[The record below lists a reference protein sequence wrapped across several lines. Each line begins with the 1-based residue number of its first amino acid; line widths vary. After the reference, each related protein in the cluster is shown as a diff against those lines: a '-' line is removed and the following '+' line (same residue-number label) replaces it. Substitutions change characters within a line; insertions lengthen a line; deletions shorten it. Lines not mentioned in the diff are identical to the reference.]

1 MKTLLTIGTSHV
13 ESGWDFND
21 IRHNMSQYAPHELFF
36 KTWPGYLQT
45 KLTDTRVIN
54 LGVRGHGIDWIIART
69 HIAIDHYK
77 PDIIIL
83 ELPSIT
89 RFSMT
94 NEEYPYVANSEFGIY
109 NISHVQTQDEYYW
122 NQEIGSRYVLTA
134 GVVKGKSQKVFHRT
148 WLENIDQ
155 FTFIN
160 HFYKFRMLCDYI
172 EQKGIQLHS
181 FKFNGDSFVL
191 DNFTEKVNIDIPTHV
206 HTRNIQNIIEKMN
219 AWTFSKDGTGHAG
232 WESEKWMVDNIFVPS
247 VNKMELSKDFD

>member
-13 ESGWDFND
+13 ESGYDFID
-21 IRHNMSQYAPHELFF
+21 IKFNMDQYAPHELFF

-54 LGVRGHGIDWIIART
+54 LGVSGHGIDWIIART

-77 PDIIIL
+77 PDIIVL
-83 ELPSIT
+83 EFPSIT

-94 NEEYPYVANSEFGIY
+94 NEEYPYVANSEFGIH
-109 NISHVQTQDEYYW
+109 NISHVQTQDEYYR
-122 NQEIGSRYVLTA
+122 NQEIGCRYVLTA
-134 GVVKGKSQKVFHRT
+134 GIIKSKSQRAFHRT
-148 WLENIDQ
+148 WLENIDE

-160 HFYKFRMLCDYI
+160 HLYKFRMLCDYV

-181 FKFNGDSFVL
+181 FKFNGDSFLL
-191 DNFTEKVNIDIPTHV
+191 DNFKEKVDINIPTHV
-206 HTRNIQNIIEKMN
+206 HTRNIQGIIEDMN
-219 AWTFSKDGTGHAG
+219 AWTFSKDGSGHAG

-247 VNKMELSKDFD
+247 INKMELSKDFD

>member
-13 ESGWDFND
+13 ESGYDFID
-21 IRHNMSQYAPHELFF
+21 IKFNMDHHAPHELFF

-54 LGVRGHGIDWIIART
+54 LGVSGHGIDWIIART

-83 ELPSIT
+83 EFPSIT

-94 NEEYPYVANSEFGIY
+94 NDKYPYVANSEFGIH
-109 NISHVQTQDEYYW
+109 NISHVQTQDEYYR
-122 NQEIGSRYVLTA
+122 NQEIGCRHVLTA
-134 GVVKGKSQKVFHRT
+134 GIIKSKSERAFHRT
-148 WLENIDQ
+148 WLENIDE

-160 HFYKFRMLCDYI
+160 HLYKFRMLCDYV

-181 FKFNGDSFVL
+181 FTINGDNFLL
-191 DNFTEKVNIDIPTHV
+191 DNFKEKVNIDIPTHV
-206 HTRNIQNIIEKMN
+206 HTRNIQGIIEDMN
-219 AWTFSKDGTGHAG
+219 AWTFSKDGSGHAG

-247 VNKMELSKDFD
+247 INKMELSKDFD